1 MDGLSTHRQQGV
13 TRRVLVVDDDP
24 DILDALSEILEVE
37 GYEVQR
43 ARNGREALQRIEQDM
58 PDLVLL
64 DLMMPVMD
72 GWEFMKHQR
81 RDWHLC
87 TIPTIVV
94 SGVPSHDPR
103 CLEMPVVRLLP
114 KPYTGDQLMAAI
126 DAEISTRQT
135 PDPPIMLRAT
145 PRPAPVPLRRIRI

>member
-37 GYEVQR
+37 GYKVQR

-72 GWEFMKHQR
+72 GWEFAR
-81 RDWHLC
+81 SLAPGAR
-87 TIPTIVV
+87 
-94 SGVPSHDPR
+94 
-103 CLEMPVVRLLP
+103 
-114 KPYTGDQLMAAI
+114 
-126 DAEISTRQT
+126 
-135 PDPPIMLRAT
+135 PPIIVLSADRNVSSKAKEIGSRGCAAQCP
-145 PRPAPVPLRRIRI
+145 PRRLDAARGPSIRSAARSI

>member
-1 MDGLSTHRQQGV
+1 MGGPSPHRQQEV

-43 ARNGREALQRIEQDM
+43 ARNGREALQRIEQGM

-72 GWEFMKHQR
+72 GWEFAR
-81 RDWHLC
+81 SLA
-87 TIPTIVV
+87 P
-94 SGVPSHDPR
+94 G
-103 CLEMPVVRLLP
+103 
-114 KPYTGDQLMAAI
+114 
-126 DAEISTRQT
+126 TR
-135 PDPPIMLRAT
+135 PPIIVLSADRNVSAKAKEIGALGWLAK
-145 PRPAPVPLRRIRI
+145 PFELSDLLAAVRSAVPGETA